1 MPPQT
6 TYWKVLTRRKVLPN
20 EGTESDTKLN
30 RVLGLFDLTALGVGS
45 TLGAGVYVLAG
56 QIARDQ
62 AGPSVML
69 SFAIAALA
77 SLLAGICYAEFG
89 ARVPK
94 AGSAYVYS
102 YVCIGEFAAFVI
114 GWNLMLEYII
124 GTASVCRGISLYLDT
139 LINDTLKHTF
149 AEIAPINVSFLG
161 SYFDF
166 FACGLVIVFGV
177 ALAFGVETSAL
188 ANNFC
193 TSLNIFILLFVI
205 IFGAIKANFANW
217 SIDPQAIN
225 ATTTATGNIG
235 AGGFFP
241 FGFAGTLKGAATCF
255 FGFVGFDCIAT
266 TGEEVRNP
274 RRNIPRSILLSLLI
288 IFLCYFGV
296 STVLTLMVP
305 YYEQDPNA
313 PLPFAFKQVG
323 WTFAMWIVAIGGLIG
338 LLASLFGALFPLP
351 RVMYS
356 MADDGLLFRFLGK
369 ISPRFRVPVNGSI
382 CAAIFTALMAGL
394 FDLQQL
400 VSLLSIGTLLA
411 YSVVAISI
419 TILRYM
425 ESADS
430 ADCESG
436 NQPLTENSMLTSSGT
451 RVTAK
456 AVLLQLFNIKHLS
469 TPNSLSTR
477 IVGTLITVFC
487 LLSLF
492 IGLIFKE
499 AYDALLEN
507 QLWVLVLL
515 PILVLFAILTLVMIC
530 VQPREPVI
538 KTFRVPIVPLLPAIS
553 VFINIYLMLQLD
565 VMTWIRFGIWM
576 LIGIPIFIAC
586 WCMYDIGDVTK
597 RNPERVAFERALKE
611 SARNAK
617 PSANGH
623 LNKNMKTN
631 GVLKKSKSANG
642 VSNNNTL
649 SAQNEHTVKSLDE
662 IMNMN
667 EVSDDLIEM
676 RHNGKVF
683 YIEDNRSH
691 SSKNSLDKSDGEKD
705 GTREDEKSVIA
716 MLDDVLQAADVGTTI
731 TSNMPDYRKFS
742 VDSEMLPSVIE
753 MNTIATVHTSSNS
766 SDDLEAV
773 PEVESGKGS
782 SCSSLSSGTERFTA
796 TQAAAKQLVDDIL
809 NSAEL
814 TEALTRQ
821 KSLNEAVNLQFSN
834 GEIDNNE
841 TNLQNTNI
849 STDSGV
855 GKPNRTE
862 ENDSSEF
869 KPKSTEENV
878 SLARKNSK
886 SSLLS
891 IDDPIHSENFKNK
904 LSKILMLP
912 PVQVTP
918 HKTPQKEQTQAD
930 KPARANSSPRPQLK
944 HSKSETDLRQ
954 LVLQAI
960 VNTGLAESNDE
971 AAPSD
976 ANFNSIPKPPKFDPI
991 LYKTIN
997 NLRSNK
1003 ERPSLQRLMEAN
1015 ETPQAPTQTAEP
1027 MEEAALPFKQKLE
1040 AVLKRGPSHRLQ
1052 QRPEAV
1058 PIRRPKSVE
1067 PITVQ
1072 EVAEEQSM
1080 LRPKSNG
1087 TAAGSIA
1094 RSENNLA
1101 TKINADDAANVITN
1115 ARSLLKHVPNG
1126 TVELYG

>member
-1 MPPQT
+1 MAPQT

-139 LINDTLKHTF
+139 LINDTLKNTF
-149 AEIAPINVSFLG
+149 AEIAPMNVSFLG

-166 FACGLVIVFGV
+166 FAFGLVIVFGV

-205 IFGAIKANFANW
+205 IFGAIKANFDNW
-217 SIDPQAIN
+217 SIDPQTVN
-225 ATTTATGNIG
+225 ATVTTSNIG

-323 WTFAMWIVAIGGLIG
+323 WTFAMWVVAIGGLIG

-356 MADDGLLFRFLGK
+356 MAEDGLLFRFLGK
-369 ISPRFRVPVNGSI
+369 ISPRFRVPVGGSI
-382 CAAIFTALMAGL
+382 CAAMFTSLMAGL

-425 ESADS
+425 ESADCS
-430 ADCESG
+430 DCESG

-451 RVTAK
+451 RVTSK
-456 AVLLQLFNIKHLS
+456 AVLQQMFNFKRLD

-477 IVGTLITVFC
+477 IVGTLISVFC

-515 PILVLFAILTLVMIC
+515 PILVLLALLTLVMIC
-530 VQPREPVI
+530 LQPREPII
-538 KTFRVPIVPLLPAIS
+538 KTFRVPIVPILPAIS

-576 LIGIPIFIAC
+576 LIGKYGYYSRLHAI
-586 WCMYDIGDVTK
+586 
-597 RNPERVAFERALKE
+597 
-611 SARNAK
+611 
-617 PSANGH
+617 
-623 LNKNMKTN
+623 
-631 GVLKKSKSANG
+631 
-642 VSNNNTL
+642 
-649 SAQNEHTVKSLDE
+649 
-662 IMNMN
+662 
-667 EVSDDLIEM
+667 
-676 RHNGKVF
+676 
-683 YIEDNRSH
+683 YI
-691 SSKNSLDKSDGEKD
+691 
-705 GTREDEKSVIA
+705 
-716 MLDDVLQAADVGTTI
+716 
-731 TSNMPDYRKFS
+731 
-742 VDSEMLPSVIE
+742 
-753 MNTIATVHTSSNS
+753 
-766 SDDLEAV
+766 
-773 PEVESGKGS
+773 
-782 SCSSLSSGTERFTA
+782 
-796 TQAAAKQLVDDIL
+796 
-809 NSAEL
+809 
-814 TEALTRQ
+814 
-821 KSLNEAVNLQFSN
+821 
-834 GEIDNNE
+834 
-841 TNLQNTNI
+841 QNTNLNWQH
-849 STDSGV
+849 
-855 GKPNRTE
+855 PMLE
-862 ENDSSEF
+862 
-869 KPKSTEENV
+869 
-878 SLARKNSK
+878 
-886 SSLLS
+886 LS
-891 IDDPIHSENFKNK
+891 I
-904 LSKILMLP
+904 
-912 PVQVTP
+912 VYVP
-918 HKTPQKEQTQAD
+918 H
-930 KPARANSSPRPQLK
+930 
-944 HSKSETDLRQ
+944 
-954 LVLQAI
+954 
-960 VNTGLAESNDE
+960 
-971 AAPSD
+971 
-976 ANFNSIPKPPKFDPI
+976 
-991 LYKTIN
+991 
-997 NLRSNK
+997 
-1003 ERPSLQRLMEAN
+1003 M
-1015 ETPQAPTQTAEP
+1015 
-1027 MEEAALPFKQKLE
+1027 
-1040 AVLKRGPSHRLQ
+1040 
-1052 QRPEAV
+1052 
-1058 PIRRPKSVE
+1058 
-1067 PITVQ
+1067 
-1072 EVAEEQSM
+1072 
-1080 LRPKSNG
+1080 
-1087 TAAGSIA
+1087 
-1094 RSENNLA
+1094 
-1101 TKINADDAANVITN
+1101 
-1115 ARSLLKHVPNG
+1115 HVS
-1126 TVELYG
+1126 

>member
-1 MPPQT
+1 MAPQT

-139 LINDTLKHTF
+139 LINDTLKNTF
-149 AEIAPINVSFLG
+149 AEIAPMNVSFLG

-166 FACGLVIVFGV
+166 FAFGLVIVFGV

-193 TSLNIFILLFVI
+193 TSLNISILLFVI
-205 IFGAIKANFANW
+205 IFGAIKANFDNW
-217 SIDPQAIN
+217 SIDPQTVN
-225 ATTTATGNIG
+225 ATVTTSNIG

-323 WTFAMWIVAIGGLIG
+323 WTFAMWVVAIGGLIG

-356 MADDGLLFRFLGK
+356 MAEDGLLFRFLGK
-369 ISPRFRVPVNGSI
+369 ISPRFRVPVGGSI
-382 CAAIFTALMAGL
+382 CAAMFTSLMAGL

-425 ESADS
+425 ESADCS
-430 ADCESG
+430 DCESG

-451 RVTAK
+451 RVTSK
-456 AVLLQLFNIKHLS
+456 AVLQQMFNFKRLD

-477 IVGTLITVFC
+477 IVGTLISVFC

-515 PILVLFAILTLVMIC
+515 PILVLLALLTLVMIC
-530 VQPREPVI
+530 LQPREPII
-538 KTFRVPIVPLLPAIS
+538 KTFRVPIVPILPAIS

-586 WCMYDIGDVTK
+586 WCMYDITDVTK
-597 RNPERVAFERALKE
+597 RNPERIAFERAMKE
-611 SARNAK
+611 SARTPK
-617 PSANGH
+617 PANGH
-623 LNKNMKTN
+623 LTKNIKSN

-642 VSNNNTL
+642 VANTTSL
-649 SAQNEHTVKSLDE
+649 SSQNEHTVKSLDE

-676 RHNGKVF
+676 RHPNGKVF

-773 PEVESGKGS
+773 PEVESIKGS
-782 SCSSLSSGTERFTA
+782 SCSSLSSGTERYTA
-796 TQAAAKQLVDDIL
+796 TYAAAQQLVDEIL

-814 TEALTRQ
+814 MDALERQ
-821 KSLNEAVNLQFSN
+821 KPLNEAVNLQFSN
-834 GEIDNNE
+834 ERRVSSVASEEKGVQNN
-841 TNLQNTNI
+841 I
-849 STDSGV
+849 VSTDTTER
-855 GKPNRTE
+855 KPIQ
-862 ENDSSEF
+862 
-869 KPKSTEENV
+869 PEENV
-878 SLARKNSK
+878 SLVRKNSK

-891 IDDPIHSENFKNK
+891 VDDPIHSDHFKNK

-912 PVQVTP
+912 PAQVSP
-918 HKTPQKEQTQAD
+918 HKSPPKEQTLDD
-930 KPARANSSPRPQLK
+930 KPSTENSSPRPLLK
-944 HSKSETDLRQ
+944 HSKSETDIRQ
-954 LVLQAI
+954 LVLKAI
-960 VNTGLAESNDE
+960 VNTELAELDSETTPADSNE
-971 AAPSD
+971 
-976 ANFNSIPKPPKFDPI
+976 NGIPKPPKFDPI

-1003 ERPSLQRLMEAN
+1003 ERPSLQCLMETN
-1015 ETPQAPTQTAEP
+1015 ENSQTLKSVTSTKPAELADEAP
-1027 MEEAALPFKQKLE
+1027 LPFKQKLE

-1052 QRPEAV
+1052 QRPDAV

-1067 PITVQ
+1067 PISLK
-1072 EVAEEQSM
+1072 EEPEQQ
-1080 LRPKSNG
+1080 LNLKPKLNG
-1087 TAAGSIA
+1087 TAARTNA
-1094 RSENNLA
+1094 RSESNLA
-1101 TKINADDAANVITN
+1101 TKVSDDGAYAITN
-1115 ARSLLKHVPNG
+1115 ARNLLKHVQNG